1 MSNANGSCIVMKK
14 NRHQAILRLVDQH
27 EVVQVSELA
36 QWLEVS
42 LETIRRDLS
51 EMQDQGLI
59 LRRHGRARRLI
70 QQPVT
75 GWMNSLQ
82 RAPQL

>member
-1 MSNANGSCIVMKK
+1 MIKK
-14 NRHQAILRLVDQH
+14 NRHQAILRLVDEH
-27 EVVQVSELA
+27 DVVQVSELA
-36 QWLEVS
+36 QWLDVS

-70 QQPVT
+70 QQPNT

-82 RAPQL
+82 PVPQA

>member
-1 MSNANGSCIVMKK
+1 V
-14 NRHQAILRLVDQH
+14 VDEH

-36 QWLEVS
+36 EWLNVS

-70 QQPVT
+70 QQPTT
-75 GWMNSLQ
+75 GWVNSLQ
-82 RAPQL
+82 QAPQL

>member
-1 MSNANGSCIVMKK
+1 MLKK
-14 NRHQAILRLVDQH
+14 NRHQAILQLVEQY
-27 EVVQVSELA
+27 EVLQVSELA
-36 QWLEVS
+36 QSLEVS

-51 EMQDQGLI
+51 EMQDKGLI

-70 QQPVT
+70 QHPVT

-82 RAPQL
+82 RARQL

>member
-1 MSNANGSCIVMKK
+1 MIKK
-14 NRHQAILRLVDQH
+14 NRHQAILRLVDEY

-36 QWLEVS
+36 ERLDVS

-70 QQPVT
+70 QQPTT

-82 RAPQL
+82 QAPQL

>member
-1 MSNANGSCIVMKK
+1 MKR
-14 NRHQAILRLVDQH
+14 NRHQAILRLVDEH

-75 GWMNSLQ
+75 DWMNSLQ
-82 RAPQL
+82 RAPQM

>member
-1 MSNANGSCIVMKK
+1 MKK
-14 NRHQAILRLVDQH
+14 NRHQAILRLVDEH

-36 QWLEVS
+36 EWLNVS

-70 QQPVT
+70 QQPTTCWV
-75 GWMNSLQ
+75 NSLQ
-82 RAPQL
+82 QAPQL

>member
-1 MSNANGSCIVMKK
+1 MLKK
-14 NRHQAILRLVDQH
+14 NRHQAILRLVDEH

-36 QWLEVS
+36 EWLNVS

-70 QQPVT
+70 QQPTT
-75 GWMNSLQ
+75 GWVNSLQ
-82 RAPQL
+82 QAPQL

>member
-1 MSNANGSCIVMKK
+1 MKK
-14 NRHQAILRLVDQH
+14 NRHQAILRLVD
-27 EVVQVSELA
+27 ENDVVQVSELA
-36 QWLEVS
+36 QWLDVS

-59 LRRHGRARRLI
+59 LRRHGRARRVI
-70 QQPVT
+70 QHPTT

-82 RAPQL
+82 RVPQL

>member
-1 MSNANGSCIVMKK
+1 MKR

-70 QQPVT
+70 QHPAT

-82 RAPQL
+82 RVPLL

>member
-1 MSNANGSCIVMKK
+1 MKK
-14 NRHQAILRLVDQH
+14 KRHQAILQLVEQH

-51 EMQDQGLI
+51 DMQDQGLI
-59 LRRHGRARRLI
+59 LRRHGRARCLI
-70 QQPVT
+70 QQPAT

>member
-1 MSNANGSCIVMKK
+1 MKR

-70 QQPVT
+70 QHPVT